1 MGEKLKYRV
10 FLFLKIH
17 SFQNP
22 PQKHFGFDP
31 CPNTDQRRAR
41 APTQVSH
48 PTSISQIFLL
58 KNYDCLTAKLRRCAG
73 ALDDIFT
80 VGTHMV
86 N

>member
-1 MGEKLKYRV
+1 M
-10 FLFLKIH
+10 
-17 SFQNP
+17 
-22 PQKHFGFDP
+22 
-31 CPNTDQRRAR
+31 PNINQRRAR

-58 KNYDCLTAKLRRCAG
+58 KIHDCLMEKLLRCAG